1 MQYFVADFLNPN
13 TQLSIIDGQGE
24 IIDQQTVR
32 IEPTEYVNQ
41 LAEYII
47 ELSHENH
54 LYHDDIKA
62 IGLSITDISAIN
74 YSELAQ
80 LKTDLESKF
89 GFSAY
94 IEQDHDNL
102 VHSLIQYK

>member
-13 TQLSIIDGQGE
+13 TQLSIIDGKGE

-32 IEPTEYVNQ
+32 LEPSEYVNQ
-41 LAEYII
+41 LAEYLI

-62 IGLSITDISAIN
+62 IGLSIENVNSIDYTDVT
-74 YSELAQ
+74 Q
-80 LKTDLESKF
+80 LVTELESK
-89 GFSAY
+89 
-94 IEQDHDNL
+94 
-102 VHSLIQYK
+102 

>member
-1 MQYFVADFLNPN
+1 MQYFVADFFNPN

-32 IEPTEYVNQ
+32 IEPTQYVNQ

-62 IGLSITDISAIN
+62 IGLNITDIESIN
-74 YSELAQ
+74 YTDLEQ
-80 LKTDLESKF
+80 LKADLESKF
-89 GFSAY
+89 GFSA
-94 IEQDHDNL
+94 IVDKDHDTL
-102 VHSLIQYK
+102 VKSLVE

>member
-1 MQYFVADFLNPN
+1 MQYFIADFLNPN

-47 ELSHENH
+47 ELSHEKP
-54 LYHDDIKA
+54 L
-62 IGLSITDISAIN
+62 IS
-74 YSELAQ
+74 
-80 LKTDLESKF
+80 
-89 GFSAY
+89 
-94 IEQDHDNL
+94 
-102 VHSLIQYK
+102 